1 MYKALFQI
9 LFFSL
14 IIACS
19 NSKKECE
26 EQPINPNGESEL
38 ALLMRELHNNTLDI
52 KKNLFLNDSTS
63 VNELS
68 ADFVD
73 KFKYNYLAIRT
84 ASPTESNLRKNGI
97 YNGYADL
104 YINSSEKF
112 LKYNSKKNYNLMIN
126 NCIQCHEHFCLGAI
140 SKINKLYHKKWI

>member
-19 NSKKECE
+19 NPKKECE

-52 KKNLFLNDSTS
+52 KKNLFLNDSTN

-84 ASPTESNLRKNGI
+84 ASPTDSNLRKNGI

-126 NCIQCHEHFCLGAI
+126 NCIKCHEHFCLGAI
-140 SKINKLYHKKWI
+140 SKINKLYHKK

>member
-1 MYKALFQI
+1 MNKTI
-9 LFFSL
+9 LHILIFSL
-14 IIACS
+14 CFACS

-52 KKNLFLNDSTS
+52 KKNLFLNDSTN

-84 ASPTESNLRKNGI
+84 ASPTDSNLRKDGI

-112 LKYNSKKNYNLMIN
+112 LKYKSKKNYNLMIN
-126 NCIQCHEHFCLGAI
+126 NCIECHKHFCLGAI
-140 SKINKLYHKKWI
+140 SKINKLYYKKWN

>member
-19 NSKKECE
+19 NPKKECE

-52 KKNLFLNDSTS
+52 KKNLFLNDSTN

-84 ASPTESNLRKNGI
+84 ASPTDSNLRKNGI

-126 NCIQCHEHFCLGAI
+126 NCIKCHEHFCLGAI
-140 SKINKLYHKKWI
+140 SKINKLYHKKWN

>member
-52 KKNLFLNDSTS
+52 KKNLFLNYSTS
-63 VNELS
+63 LTDE
-68 ADFVD
+68 
-73 KFKYNYLAIRT
+73 FKYNYQAIKT
-84 ASPTESNLRKNGI
+84 SNPTESNLRDDGI

-104 YINSSEKF
+104 YINSVDKF
-112 LKYNSKKNYNLMIN
+112 LNNKSQKNYNSMVT
-126 NCIQCHEHFCLGAI
+126 NCIQCHQHFCLGAI
-140 SKINKLYHKKWI
+140 NKINKLYYKK

>member
-1 MYKALFQI
+1 
-9 LFFSL
+9 
-14 IIACS
+14 
-19 NSKKECE
+19 
-26 EQPINPNGESEL
+26 
-38 ALLMRELHNNTLDI
+38 MRELHNNTLDI
-52 KKNLFLNDSTS
+52 KKNLFLNDSTI

-73 KFKYNYLAIRT
+73 KFKYNYIAIRT
-84 ASPTESNLRKNGI
+84 ASPTDSNLRKDGI

-140 SKINKLYHKKWI
+140 SKINKLYHKK

>member
-9 LFFSL
+9 LFFIL

-52 KKNLFLNDSTS
+52 KKNLFLNDSTNA
-63 VNELS
+63 NELS

-112 LKYNSKKNYNLMIN
+112 L
-126 NCIQCHEHFCLGAI
+126 
-140 SKINKLYHKKWI
+140 

>member
-19 NSKKECE
+19 NPKKECE

-52 KKNLFLNDSTS
+52 KKNLFLNDFTS

-84 ASPTESNLRKNGI
+84 ASPTDSNLRKNGI

-126 NCIQCHEHFCLGAI
+126 NCIKCHEHFCLGAI
-140 SKINKLYHKKWI
+140 SKINKLYHKK

>member
-19 NSKKECE
+19 NPKKECE

-52 KKNLFLNDSTS
+52 KKNLFLNDSTN

-84 ASPTESNLRKNGI
+84 ASPTDSNLRKDGI

-126 NCIQCHEHFCLGAI
+126 NCIKCHEHFCLGAI
-140 SKINKLYHKKWI
+140 SKINKLYHKK